1 MLGAVHLQNLLYVAV
16 AILVATVISAWYVLR
31 HRKPK
36 SLEAGIESFS
46 RELKALAPERTPEPG
61 RGARST
67 SAPEPTERFAGEDR
81 GPGEPGGQG
90 PEMDP

>member
-1 MLGAVHLQNLLYVAV
+1 MHLQNLLYVVV

-46 RELKALAPERTPEPG
+46 RELKALAPERTPEHG

-67 SAPEPTERFAGEDR
+67 PTPEPTERFAGEDR
-81 GPGEPGGQG
+81 GTGEPGSQG